1 MKRKLLNF
9 CIACG
14 VSLVLVAILCVICGI
29 SAAIGIFFIMLG
41 RWGLVL
47 FIGLFM
53 LLVRWVYLRGMD
65 WGDDDIERE
74 EDKGDE

>member
-1 MKRKLLNF
+1 MERKLLNF

-14 VSLVLVAILCVICGI
+14 VSLILVAILYVICGI

-53 LLVRWVYLRGMD
+53 FLVRWVYLRGMD
-65 WGDDDIERE
+65 WSDDDIDKEEE
-74 EDKGDE
+74 EDE

>member
-1 MKRKLLNF
+1 MKRKLLKF

-14 VSLVLVAILCVICGI
+14 VSLILVAILCVICGI

-53 LLVRWVYLRGMD
+53 FLVRWVYLRGMD
-65 WGDDDIERE
+65 WGDDVIEEEEE
-74 EDKGDE
+74 EDE